1 MEDAGGWGLSCRG
14 HSVGI
19 VVIVWSTPMELIVED
34 GQLLLKVAAIDGD
47 GTGTV
52 MDNCC

>member
-1 MEDAGGWGLSCRG
+1 MPE
-14 HSVGI
+14 VGVCPVEAI
-19 VVIVWSTPMELIVED
+19 QLALWVIVWSTPMELIVED